1 MIDADQ
7 LHRLY
12 DRLWVYF
19 VDHHLLGQPAVI
31 LLGALAL
38 MAFEVLIRDWH
49 STAFYRVFV
58 RRSTTAKID
67 IVFQLTQFV
76 GVAFFL
82 EVLFT
87 FGVSIGAAHFAKIV
101 SGQLSWAR
109 IPLPSDNLFEI
120 AFSFLVY
127 FLTSHFV
134 GYWVHRLYHTQ
145 LFWHLHRF
153 HHSAPEL
160 NFLTFYRVHPAE
172 TFTRVLFFVTPL
184 TFLNVPS
191 KVILITLVVDIF
203 LNYCEHS
210 ELPWSY
216 GWLGRWLF
224 VSPRAHQLHHSID
237 AEHAHKN
244 FSNCPL
250 WDHVFGTWY
259 DGETLPSAYGITEAS
274 GAPDYRYE
282 SQPIRQFMRDTLA
295 FYLEL
300 LAGAAKPFRKAI
312 SWMRAP
318 SRGAR
323 ARAASV
329 AAAGSAEERL
339 GAIAAD

>member
-1 MIDADQ
+1 MLDADK
-7 LHRLY
+7 LRYVY

-19 VDHHLLGQPAVI
+19 VDHHLLGRPGFI
-31 LLGALAL
+31 LLGGLAL
-38 MAFEVLIRDWH
+38 MVAEVLIRDWH
-49 STAFYRVFV
+49 STALYRVFV

-67 IVFQLTQFV
+67 VIFQLTQFV

-87 FGVSIGAAHFAKIV
+87 FGISIGAAHFAAMI

-109 IPLPSDNLFEI
+109 IPLPADNFFEI
-120 AFSFLVY
+120 ALSFLVY
-127 FLTSHFV
+127 FVTSHFV
-134 GYWVHRLYHTQ
+134 GYWVHRLYHSK

-160 NFLTFYRVHPAE
+160 NFITFYRVHPAE

-184 TFLNVPS
+184 TFLNVPDV
-191 KVILITLVVDIF
+191 VIMITLFVDIF

-216 GWLGRWLF
+216 GWFGRWLF

-250 WDHVFGTWY
+250 WDRVFGTWY
-259 DGETLPSAYGITEAS
+259 VGETVPSAYGITEPS
-274 GAPDYRYE
+274 GAPDHRYE
-282 SQPIRQFMRDTLA
+282 SQPFRQFLRDTLA
-295 FYLEL
+295 FYREL
-300 LAGAAKPFRKAI
+300 VTVVVRPFRAAL
-312 SWMRAP
+312 SWMRAHSDGGRALP
-318 SRGAR
+318 AR
-323 ARAASV
+323 V
-329 AAAGSAEERL
+329 AAAGDAKETISA
-339 GAIAAD
+339 